1 MSDHD
6 LGFFCENL
14 KKLLKSV
21 SKKSIS
27 DFECSMSAMMLSGI
41 ITASRNLD
49 NKENLFGSGES
60 VKDFVVRILDGFLE

>member
-1 MSDHD
+1 M
-6 LGFFCENL
+6 
-14 KKLLKSV
+14 

-27 DFECSMSAMMLSGI
+27 DFECSMTAMMLSGI